1 MANPIIID
9 TGVLVALLDKREQF
23 HKWATEQAQK
33 LNPPFFTCEAVI
45 SETCFL
51 LRSFHKGIDAV
62 LSMIEDEI
70 LQIDFSLS
78 GEISIIKSSMNK
90 YENVPMSLADSCL
103 VRMSELIDNS
113 VVFTID
119 SDFLIYRKKGKKV
132 IPLIFPDGV

>member
-1 MANPIIID
+1 VANSIIID

-23 HKWATEQAQK
+23 HKWATEQAQN
-33 LNPPFFTCEAVI
+33 LNPPFLTCEAVI

-132 IPLIFPDGV
+132 IPLIFPYNI